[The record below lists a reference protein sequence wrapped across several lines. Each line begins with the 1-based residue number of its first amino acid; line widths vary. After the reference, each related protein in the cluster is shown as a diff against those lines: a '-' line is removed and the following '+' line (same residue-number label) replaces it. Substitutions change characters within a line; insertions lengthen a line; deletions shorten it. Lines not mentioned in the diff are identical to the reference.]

1 MPANSLKSYARAFS
15 KIYHHMPVHSHPLVG
30 TQAHTHL
37 LFLAPSAPSTL
48 AATALTIHLLEHAE
62 AYANLVHVW
71 PDVKLALRVG
81 VGQVLVHH
89 RPQMI
94 LRLL

>member
-1 MPANSLKSYARAFS
+1 MPPARRRGVRIGSGGATEDEASSVLSNSAA
-15 KIYHHMPVHSHPLVG
+15 
-30 TQAHTHL
+30 T
-37 LFLAPSAPSTL
+37 TL

>member
-1 MPANSLKSYARAFS
+1 
-15 KIYHHMPVHSHPLVG
+15 MPVHSHPLVG
-30 TQAHTHL
+30 TQAHTHTHL